1 MKELNNFIQEKL
13 IIGKNTKPNSTYT
26 FKLLNHEKEISIKL
40 PFLFEIPDLKETV
53 QIDKIE
59 YTKNSY
65 DEDVWVFQ
73 EKYSNNE
80 YQPVVNLSEGGIY
93 NVFIRGCQ
101 VGVRDELLAKPLIF
115 YVNKKYV
122 NKHLL
127 IKLEN
132 YKDIIEVK
140 DIRIN
145 EKLIINKNLKSNNS
159 FQFDQNKSIKL
170 PFNLE
175 IPNGFNN
182 KIIIPIHK
190 IEYKSKEDQQH
201 SDKYYL
207 YGDKNQLMFIIPD
220 YNINTL
226 LFGNRHVII
235 GTILDEEIKNQ
246 INKTSTVIRYK
257 PNKQIQESIEN
268 QNSEP
273 TLYSNII
280 LLNPDEDKVLILKRA
295 NYLKQWKGMWGF
307 PGGHVDSKD
316 KNPKEAAIRELKE
329 ETGIELSWNES
340 YKLKEYD
347 KIKHDN
353 DNSICYYYITTLE
366 SNVDV
371 KLSKE
376 HSNYEWF
383 NEKSEKKNHKWVPDV
398 FQIIQ
403 KIL

>member
-1 MKELNNFIQEKL
+1 MKNLNYYINEKL
-13 IIGKNTKPNSTYT
+13 VIGKNIIHYKKYIFNDE
-26 FKLLNHEKEISIKL
+26 LNHNVIIKL
-40 PFLFEIPDLKETV
+40 PFTINVISQNNTKISIYHIETGK
-53 QIDKIE
+53 D
-59 YTKNSY
+59 SW
-65 DEDVWVFQ
+65 DEDVYIMYDKTNKPVLRLSALGVKNLFIKNIRIKPMIFYLNGKYWELQ
-73 EKYSNNE
+73 ED
-80 YQPVVNLSEGGIY
+80 I
-93 NVFIRGCQ
+93 
-101 VGVRDELLAKPLIF
+101 ELL
-115 YVNKKYV
+115 NK
-122 NKHLL
+122 
-127 IKLEN
+127 
-132 YKDIIEVK
+132 
-140 DIRIN
+140 
-145 EKLIINKNLKSNNS
+145 EKI
-159 FQFDQNKSIKL
+159 
-170 PFNLE
+170 
-175 IPNGFNN
+175 
-182 KIIIPIHK
+182 
-190 IEYKSKEDQQH
+190 
-201 SDKYYL
+201 
-207 YGDKNQLMFIIPD
+207 
-220 YNINTL
+220 
-226 LFGNRHVII
+226 V
-235 GTILDEEIKNQ
+235 
-246 INKTSTVIRYK
+246 
-257 PNKQIQESIEN
+257 IQESLETKN
-268 QNSEP
+268 EEP
-273 TLYSNII
+273 TLYANII